1 MYGVKFCTC
10 KPTKNVD
17 LLPNYGLTHH
27 FPGIGLE
34 MFVVYT
40 LTSPKQ
46 LWKTSLYIAGVD
58 NWLVISQALCV
69 P

>member
-46 LWKTSLYIAGVD
+46 LWKTSLQLLTA
-58 NWLVISQALCV
+58 
-69 P
+69 